1 MRVLASAPGRSKSI
15 SFGRG
20 PLEDVFSML
29 QLLLP
34 AAAAVWRHAC
44 SVGQWCA
51 VLFIF
56 FFFHYFF
63 FFKKQCDNDFELLF
77 SSSILKDLSISRVL
91 SIVPMSLL
99 QNTRQH
105 PGRRVS
111 ILELLA
117 SPTIW

>member
-56 FFFHYFF
+56 FHYFF
-63 FFKKQCDNDFELLF
+63 FFKQQCDNDFELLF

>member
-56 FFFHYFF
+56 FFFHL
-63 FFKKQCDNDFELLF
+63 CDDNDFELLF

>member
-1 MRVLASAPGRSKSI
+1 MFFQCYNYCSLLLLLCGGMHAASANGVP
-15 SFGRG
+15 SF
-20 PLEDVFSML
+20 LSSFF
-29 QLLLP
+29 
-34 AAAAVWRHAC
+34 
-44 SVGQWCA
+44 
-51 VLFIF
+51 FIF
-56 FFFHYFF
+56 FFF
-63 FFKKQCDNDFELLF
+63 FKQQCDNDFELLF

>member
-1 MRVLASAPGRSKSI
+1 MFFQCYNYCSLLLLLCGGMHAASANGVP
-15 SFGRG
+15 SF
-20 PLEDVFSML
+20 LS
-29 QLLLP
+29 
-34 AAAAVWRHAC
+34 
-44 SVGQWCA
+44 S
-51 VLFIF
+51 
-56 FFFHYFF
+56 F
-63 FFKKQCDNDFELLF
+63 FFKQQCDNDFELLF